1 LTDIASG
8 RVIWSDERNDFIQPE
23 SGIEMQGLLT
33 SATSWANTAIDII
46 DEKRKKLI
54 NPLEDQRKELL
65 AIVEEG
71 FERLLRGN
79 MAITA
84 YLNSIRKIKEVQ
96 NKTFDVLKLGELQ
109 KEIDKRLNDISR
121 YADQGLEA
129 IKKADG
135 FIDTVNSRF

>member
-1 LTDIASG
+1 
-8 RVIWSDERNDFIQPE
+8 
-23 SGIEMQGLLT
+23 
-33 SATSWANTAIDII
+33 
-46 DEKRKKLI
+46 
-54 NPLEDQRKELL
+54 
-65 AIVEEG
+65 
-71 FERLLRGN
+71 

-109 KEIDKRLNDISR
+109 KEIDKRLHDISI

-135 FIDTVNSRF
+135 FIDTVNSNF